1 MTRPTIKLLC
11 LVIVCCSVFRT
22 ALSCG
27 YQSCPPQSSYDTKK
41 VHLHIVSHSHDDVG
55 WLKTADGYYDE
66 DVQVLLTNVMHSL
79 QKSSNRKFVQVETY
93 YFSRWWQRQNE
104 TVHTAV
110 RQLVKNG
117 QLTFANGGWVV
128 NDEGM

>member
-1 MTRPTIKLLC
+1 MARPAILLC
-11 LVIVCCSVFRT
+11 LVIVCCFTIKS

-27 YQSCPPQSSYDTKK
+27 YQSCPPQSSYDKNK
-41 VHLHIVSHSHDDVG
+41 VNIHIISHSHLDVG
-55 WLKTADGYYDE
+55 WLKTADGYYDK
-66 DVQVLLTNVMHSL
+66 DVQVLYTNVMHSL

-104 TVHTAV
+104 TMQAAV
-110 RQLVKNG
+110 RQLVKSG
-117 QLTFANGGWVV
+117 QLTFANGGWVE